1 MEKFFIGDLEVAV
14 PIVQGGMGIGVSRSG
29 LASAVA
35 DQGGVGVISAVGL
48 GLFVSDEYSNRK
60 DFIELHNTALR
71 KEIRK
76 AREKTKGILGVNIM
90 GVLNNFGELVKT
102 AIDEKIDVVFVGAG
116 LPLTLPEYLPENSNT
131 KLVPI
136 VSSGRA
142 TKIICRKW
150 KEQYDRLPDA
160 IVIEGPKAGGHLG
173 FKLEELEDNKFSLE
187 QLLPEIAEAVKPFE
201 DKYNQKIPLIVGGG
215 IYTGADMYKFIQ
227 LGASGVQMATRFI
240 TTFECDASDVF
251 KNAFINS
258 TEEDIQIIKSPVGL
272 PGRAI
277 INDFLKKVKRG
288 EKHPVNCPYHCLKTC
303 DYRTAPYCIVN
314 ALFNAVNG
322 NMQHGFAFSGTN
334 GFRAS
339 KIISVK
345 ETFEEIIH
353 EYNQAEQTAG

>member
-1 MEKFFIGDLEVAV
+1 MENFFIGDIKVSV

-35 DQGGVGVISAVGL
+35 NEGGVGVISAVGL
-48 GLFVSDEYSNRK
+48 GLFVSDEYNNRR
-60 DFIELHNTALR
+60 DFLELHNSALR
-71 KEIRK
+71 QEIRK

-116 LPLTLPEYLPENSNT
+116 LPLDLPGYLPENSKT

-142 TKIICRKW
+142 AKIICRKW
-150 KEQYDRLPDA
+150 KDQYNHLPDA

-173 FKLEELEDNKFSLE
+173 FKLQDIEENKFNLEELLIET
-187 QLLPEIAEAVKPFE
+187 AEAVKPFE
-201 DKYNQKIPLIVGGG
+201 DKYEQKIPLIVGGG
-215 IYTGADMYKFIQ
+215 IYTGADVYKFIN

-240 TTFECDASDVF
+240 TTFECDASDTF

-277 INDFLKKVKRG
+277 INDFLKKVKNG

-322 NMQHGFAFSGTN
+322 NMQNGFAFSGTN
-334 GFRAS
+334 GYRAN

-345 ETFEEIIH
+345 ETFNEIIS
-353 EYNQAEQTAG
+353 EFDQAALTAE